1 MQSEFGVG
9 MKNAEELRL
18 NRGGWQVC
26 QSCERICFEYYMMIK
41 NLTGNRLLIDI
52 CVSLAC

>member
-26 QSCERICFEYYMMIK
+26 TCRTNSKDNSKHLYF
-41 NLTGNRLLIDI
+41 LTILR
-52 CVSLAC
+52 C